1 MEVAYTRKVASSCPS
16 VFLSANCLAANAS
29 LIGAASMTCNTR
41 VITGAKGM
49 N

>member
-16 VFLSANCLAANAS
+16 VFPPENCLAANAS
-29 LIGAASMTCNTR
+29 LIGTASMTCNTR
-41 VITGAKGM
+41 VITGATGM